1 MTSSVDIEE
10 SVSSSK
16 LSSTIGVAIFKS
28 TELRRVCER
37 KRKRRVDS
45 SERERVGNKVA
56 CARGMACIH
65 TDIYGPNKVNV
76 DHIRLHQLGPFDRPM
91 ITQSGLV

>member
-10 SVSSSK
+10 RVSSSK

-37 KRKRRVDS
+37 DRKRRVDS
-45 SERERVGNKVA
+45 SERERESREQGSLRKGD
-56 CARGMACIH
+56 GMY
-65 TDIYGPNKVNV
+65 TYR
-76 DHIRLHQLGPFDRPM
+76 HIWAEQG
-91 ITQSGLV
+91 

>member
-10 SVSSSK
+10 RVSSSK

-37 KRKRRVDS
+37 DRKRRVDS

-76 DHIRLHQLGPFDRPM
+76 DHIRLHQLGPVDRPM

>member
-10 SVSSSK
+10 RVSSSK

-37 KRKRRVDS
+37 DRKRRVDS
-45 SERERVGNKVA
+45 SERERESREQGSLRK
-56 CARGMACIH
+56 G
-65 TDIYGPNKVNV
+65 DGIYIQTYMGRT
-76 DHIRLHQLGPFDRPM
+76 RLMLT
-91 ITQSGLV
+91 I